1 MITPAAVLSSI
12 LPSSGATLLEP
23 TALNGL
29 MSGDTITQ
37 KMRFMTYIPEPSTYG
52 ILIGALLLVVVMLRR
67 QKKISQ

>member
-37 KMRFMTYIPEPSTYG
+37 KMRFMP
-52 ILIGALLLVVVMLRR
+52 LALSLKRK
-67 QKKISQ
+67 QQQSK